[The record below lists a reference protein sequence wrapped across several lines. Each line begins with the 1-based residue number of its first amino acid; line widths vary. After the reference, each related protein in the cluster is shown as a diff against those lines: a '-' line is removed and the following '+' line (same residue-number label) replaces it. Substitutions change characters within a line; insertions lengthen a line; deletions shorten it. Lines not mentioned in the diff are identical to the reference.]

1 MDELTKISRMS
12 SQELLAVFKDTTAT
26 RMDDMKVVVNRLL
39 QSRFYDLIRRLS
51 YQFFAYSNP
60 IHSGL
65 TKSLLWTVSLLK
77 DRAFMACISDHT
89 LNDLIASD
97 GELAGVFL
105 RCLLSVWGY
114 EEGMQYFLQ
123 VKADSKRYRVI
134 LPEMLFGLYENHYYD
149 ECISLYDAICD
160 EFCWEHFD
168 PNSGN
173 QTTYYKNHKDTK
185 ALIHS
190 RVYAA
195 IIGSKIAVGELEE
208 ARQLLAEMEFWGLTP
223 LRETYYDFIQAGEA
237 SEEYRKKLPPLPEGL
252 TATQKEY
259 LLSVLRCRQF
269 DAVLPFVEAHN
280 KYRLAR
286 APRESAETLTL
297 EVSVRLTPP
306 SYQRME
312 VYRLLKGMREK
323 DRAVWFNGRVVVK
336 TDREVNALVRLL
348 SSDLQPPVQYRLG
361 DKDEL
366 VIEMPSVYNWLD
378 INEQLNKQL
387 P

>member
-1 MDELTKISRMS
+1 
-12 SQELLAVFKDTTAT
+12 
-26 RMDDMKVVVNRLL
+26 MKVVVNRLL
-39 QSRFYDLIRRLS
+39 QSRFYDLIRRLA

-134 LPEMLFGLYENHYYD
+134 LPEMLFGGGSTAWLHIGLYENHYYD

-223 LRETYYDFIQAGEA
+223 LRETYYDFIQVGVGWRCEGQAGEA

-252 TATQKEY
+252 TATQ
-259 LLSVLRCRQF
+259 
-269 DAVLPFVEAHN
+269 
-280 KYRLAR
+280 
-286 APRESAETLTL
+286 
-297 EVSVRLTPP
+297 
-306 SYQRME
+306 
-312 VYRLLKGMREK
+312 
-323 DRAVWFNGRVVVK
+323 
-336 TDREVNALVRLL
+336 
-348 SSDLQPPVQYRLG
+348 
-361 DKDEL
+361 
-366 VIEMPSVYNWLD
+366 
-378 INEQLNKQL
+378 
-387 P
+387 